1 MLNSLYWSSLQSCC
15 VRIKTLSAVQAH
27 TLGLLDATGLQAVA
41 LEAVTDLRQ
50 SYTRYGHAKADWAR
64 VLHQLRLDL
73 VEANVRLP
81 EELQVSMPEALLHQ
95 PSPRKRQS
103 STGHSS
109 GR

>member
-1 MLNSLYWSSLQSCC
+1 M
-15 VRIKTLSAVQAH
+15 TAAQAH

-50 SYTRYGHAKADWAR
+50 SYARYGHAKADWAR

-81 EELQVSMPEALLHQ
+81 EELQLSMPEASLHQ

-103 STGHSS
+103 STGHPAS
-109 GR
+109 R